1 MDTNTPPRRV
11 LRTRDAAHY
20 LGMSPSWL
28 RKKRLRGANDPGDPG
43 PQFIRVSPLV
53 IVYEISALDRWLDER
68 AMRSA
73 A

>member
-1 MDTNTPPRRV
+1 
-11 LRTRDAAHY
+11 
-20 LGMSPSWL
+20 MSPSWL